1 MVVIK
6 ESKEGDSIEVKD
18 HRKKS
23 EEVKPHIP
31 NLKLVF
37 NNCLLNEN
45 MQRGPHDEEKE
56 REEEDRIKVL
66 KEVQAFPK

>member
-1 MVVIK
+1 
-6 ESKEGDSIEVKD
+6 
-18 HRKKS
+18 
-23 EEVKPHIP
+23 
-31 NLKLVF
+31 
-37 NNCLLNEN
+37 